1 MKSGKNL
8 SQNNILRC
16 YEKDVAILNSYENHG
31 YVVENNFFSQ
41 QRES

>member
-16 YEKDVAILNSYENHG
+16 YEKDVAIPNHG